1 VAQHDYVIA
10 NGTGAAVR
18 SDLNNALAAI
28 VSQNSGATE
37 PATMYAYQWWADTST
52 GLLKLRNAA
61 NNAWITLREL
71 DGTLTIEAGTV
82 SAPGLAFA
90 SDLNTGIYSPSADQL
105 AIATNGVERVEW
117 GTTEVVF
124 NDGGANYDFRIEGD
138 TNANLFFVDAS
149 ADAVGLGTSTPNSPF
164 EVGTLGINFDGAIAA
179 LPSSGADS
187 AAFIARTA
195 STGSAPFDQA
205 GSIIY
210 RPRVSSTAGRSSHI
224 FYTGSPSAI
233 RMVINEAGNVGIG
246 TTTPLALLNTYQI
259 TGGAEAPVLF
269 QNFSTTAGTSVALYL
284 SPSGG
289 SLTTGSIRAAAIKG
303 IADASNIVN
312 LAFFTNSSGADP
324 VERARIDSSGRL
336 LVGTSSARGG
346 WYNSSGTSVSP
357 VIQTDGTSFN
367 TSSLALAHNENSA
380 GEAARILLGKSRGS
394 TAGSFTVVQNGDDLG
409 GIAFQGADGTNFVE
423 GAHIKAFVDGAPGAD
438 DLPTRLVFS
447 TTADS
452 ASSPTE
458 RMRITSTGQ
467 VRLAGAG
474 ITFNGD
480 TAAANELDDYEEG
493 TFTPVIEGTTSAG
506 TGTYGVQV
514 GRYTKVGNRVF
525 YNLYVVW
532 TAHTGTGNMQLNGL
546 PFTSSAVT
554 NSFAAAASWEQNLAM
569 TAGSIFKAYTATN
582 STIITLRQL
591 PTGGGASAAIPIDS
605 AAEIMLSGHYFV

>member
-1 VAQHDYVIA
+1 MAQHDYVIA

-117 GTTEVVF
+117 GTTAVVF

-138 TNANLFFVDAS
+138 TVDSLFFVDAS

-210 RPRVSSTAGRSSHI
+210 RPRVSATAGRSSHI

-246 TTTPLALLNTYQI
+246 TTAPTNKLVVSD
-259 TGGAEAPVLF
+259 GGAGGFEIAPG
-269 QNFSTTAGTSVALYL
+269 STAQTYSYNRNTSAYIQHTDLASSWLWNNGTSDRMVLD
-284 SPSGG
+284 
-289 SLTTGSIRAAAIKG
+289 T
-303 IADASNIVN
+303 
-312 LAFFTNSSGADP
+312 
-324 VERARIDSSGRL
+324 SGRL
-336 LVGTSSARGG
+336 LIGTSITTTDATVLINKNRGG
-346 WYNSSGTSVSP
+346 GVGPHLVLGGFDTTAWSNDEEIGAIDFWNNDSGT
-357 VIQTDGTSFN
+357 N
-367 TSSLALAHNENSA
+367 
-380 GEAARILLGKSRGS
+380 
-394 TAGSFTVVQNGDDLG
+394 
-409 GIAFQGADGTNFVE
+409 GIAAQVIAIRSSTLGEGGQLLFHTANSGGGA
-423 GAHIKAFVDGAPGAD
+423 
-438 DLPTRLVFS
+438 L
-447 TTADS
+447 
-452 ASSPTE
+452 TE
-458 RMRITSTGQ
+458 RMRISSNGSIRTGNTITHTGATGAVTATTGTIVFSFDFSGTTTRHTAMVRLSVMHLAATNDINEQAAAEYVFAAQAYTTGAVVATSPAAVFQNQYVAATHFAFASTGNT
-467 VRLAGAG
+467 AFT
-474 ITFNGD
+474 ITLTEPTG
-480 TAAANELDDYEEG
+480 TAA
-493 TFTPVIEGTTSAG
+493 
-506 TGTYGVQV
+506 
-514 GRYTKVGNRVF
+514 
-525 YNLYVVW
+525 
-532 TAHTGTGNMQLNGL
+532 
-546 PFTSSAVT
+546 SAVYYKVEILD
-554 NSFAAAASWEQNLAM
+554 N
-569 TAGSIFKAYTATN
+569 GSACSLTSVAT
-582 STIITLRQL
+582 T
-591 PTGGGASAAIPIDS
+591 
-605 AAEIMLSGHYFV
+605 